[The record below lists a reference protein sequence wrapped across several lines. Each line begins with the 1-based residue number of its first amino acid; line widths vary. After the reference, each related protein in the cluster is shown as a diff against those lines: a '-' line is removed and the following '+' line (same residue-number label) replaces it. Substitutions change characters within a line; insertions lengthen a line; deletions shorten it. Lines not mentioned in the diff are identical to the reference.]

1 MIGLPAITNSPAA
14 RLGGL
19 IIGAAVAVALLMA
32 LLLIWPRPGEPG
44 GGLFYLPVPEETAAI
59 VEALEASPPT
69 ARPLILKALSTSV
82 VTVRM
87 AGDFPPVP
95 AGLTRSPE
103 LETLFQRYTEALQD
117 RRFRV
122 DVRRQVLPSFLSL
135 EPAHDQPSIQMSI
148 RMRTGEVLIVERRPP
163 ALVRNYLARIAAGVA
178 LAALVLFAVL
188 ALAVRQTAKPVN
200 RLANAVRAFSLDGG
214 SPPLPVTGPREL
226 RDLST
231 AFNDMQQRIRAL
243 VEERTRVFGAIAH
256 DLRTY
261 LTRMRLRADFIEDG
275 DQRRR
280 AEIDIDE
287 MSQILDDILLF
298 SQQNARAAPAGGRI
312 DVAELAGR
320 FVAIRQELG
329 QAVTLECA
337 AHARALCPP
346 LALNRMLANLVDN
359 ALRYGERARIR
370 VEGEAGVVRL
380 IVDDDG
386 PGIPAEAL
394 ARVLQPFER
403 LETSRAR
410 STGGV
415 GLGLSIV
422 KALAD
427 SAGVTLTLE
436 NRLEGGLRV
445 TLGLAPA

>member
-1 MIGLPAITNSPAA
+1 
-14 RLGGL
+14 
-19 IIGAAVAVALLMA
+19 
-32 LLLIWPRPGEPG
+32 
-44 GGLFYLPVPEETAAI
+44 
-59 VEALEASPPT
+59 
-69 ARPLILKALSTSV
+69 
-82 VTVRM
+82 
-87 AGDFPPVP
+87 
-95 AGLTRSPE
+95 
-103 LETLFQRYTEALQD
+103 
-117 RRFRV
+117 
-122 DVRRQVLPSFLSL
+122 
-135 EPAHDQPSIQMSI
+135 MSI

-298 SQQNARAAPAGGRI
+298 SQ
-312 DVAELAGR
+312 
-320 FVAIRQELG
+320 
-329 QAVTLECA
+329 
-337 AHARALCPP
+337 
-346 LALNRMLANLVDN
+346 
-359 ALRYGERARIR
+359 
-370 VEGEAGVVRL
+370 
-380 IVDDDG
+380 
-386 PGIPAEAL
+386 
-394 ARVLQPFER
+394 
-403 LETSRAR
+403 
-410 STGGV
+410 
-415 GLGLSIV
+415 
-422 KALAD
+422 
-427 SAGVTLTLE
+427 
-436 NRLEGGLRV
+436 
-445 TLGLAPA
+445 